1 MDNTKV
7 HELFSKFPKV
17 SLGFYPT
24 PLHKLETLSQETGV
38 NLYIKR
44 EDFSGV
50 SLFGGN
56 KIRKLEDILGAAKA
70 AGAEYAFTYGAT
82 QSNHAM
88 ETAGACCRCG
98 VKPVLFLYALIDPSE
113 EDLRGNM
120 LLDRLYGAEIHITS
134 RREGESVEELK
145 KRNAATGE
153 AYRQQ
158 LIQQGH
164 ICWDIPVGGA
174 TELGSVGFVE
184 GFIELESQMA
194 ALGLHA
200 DYLFHA
206 TGSGG
211 TLAGLQAARALLG
224 SDTEIISI
232 NVNKK
237 GPDYLDDIVR
247 LANGTLSLL
256 GAPDGLRVQREDLH
270 IDPGYYLPGYEQPNE
285 ASNEAIRILA
295 RKEGLVVDPVYTGK
309 GLAGMLDYLHTGKIP
324 KGSTAVFLHTGGAAA
339 LFAEKELL
347 GDLLKA

>member
-1 MDNTKV
+1 LEHSEV
-7 HELFSKFPKV
+7 QALLAAFPRL

-24 PLHKLETLSQETGV
+24 PLHKLETLSRETGV

-50 SLFGGN
+50 SLFGGS
-56 KIRKLEDILGAAKA
+56 KVRKLAYILGAAKA
-70 AGAEYAFTYGAT
+70 AGAEYVLTYGAT

-98 VKPVLFLYALIDPSE
+98 LKPVLFLYALIDPGE
-113 EDLRGNM
+113 GEARGNL
-120 LLDRLYGAEIHITS
+120 LLDRLYGAEIHITR
-134 RREGESVEELK
+134 RREGESIEALK
-145 KRNAATGE
+145 QRNAAAGE

-158 LIQQGH
+158 LVRQGRR
-164 ICWDIPVGGA
+164 CWDIPVGGA
-174 TELGSVGFVE
+174 TALGSLGFVE
-184 GFIELESQMA
+184 GFLELERQMA

-232 NVNKK
+232 NVNQK
-237 GPDYLDDIVR
+237 GPDYPDGIVR
-247 LANGTLSLL
+247 LANGALSLL
-256 GAPDGLRVQREDLH
+256 GAPEGLRVRREELH

-285 ASNEAIRILA
+285 ASNEAIRLLA
-295 RKEGLVVDPVYTGK
+295 RKEGLVADPVYTGK
-309 GLAGMLDYLHTGKIP
+309 GLAGMLDYLHTGKVP

-339 LFAEKELL
+339 LFAEAELL
-347 GDLLKA
+347 GDLLQA